1 MAAHD
6 SSYKKIFSHANMVED
21 LLTGFVR
28 EEWVQ
33 ELDFS
38 TLEKVSGSYVT
49 DDLRDRADDI
59 VWRVRWGTDWLY
71 VYLLLEFQST
81 NDPWMA
87 VRIMTYV
94 GLLYQDLISSKQ
106 LPTDAAGK
114 KLLPPVL
121 PVVLYNGEPKWT
133 AATDINDIVQNIP
146 GGLRKYCPSLH
157 YLLLSEREYQDVDLE
172 PLKNLVAALFRLENS
187 HSPERLL
194 EVVTSLLEWLSGPE
208 QDSLRRAFTV
218 WFSRVLFPGRLK
230 VTDRPAI
237 ENLTEVKNM
246 LAERVKE
253 WNKESLEKGMQK
265 GIQKGMQKGMEK
277 GIQKGMQKGAVQLLL
292 RQLEKKFGTIPNKFI
307 LQLQQANEE
316 QVLLWSENILSAQ
329 TLGDVFGH

>member
-6 SSYKKIFSHANMVED
+6 KSYKKLFSHALMVED
-21 LLTGFVR
+21 LLIGFVK

-38 TLEKVSGSYVT
+38 TLEKVNGSYVS

-59 VWRVRWGTDWLY
+59 VWRLRWGSDWLY

-106 LPTDAAGK
+106 LPVNASGRK
-114 KLLPPVL
+114 KLPPVL
-121 PVVLYNGEPKWT
+121 PVVLYNGDPVWT
-133 AATDINDIVQNIP
+133 AATDISDLVQKIP
-146 GGLRKYCPSLH
+146 GGLGKYCPSLQ
-157 YLLLSEREYQDVDLE
+157 YLLLSEREYKDADLE
-172 PLKNLVAALFRLENS
+172 PLKNMVAALFRLENS

-194 EVVTSLLEWLSGPE
+194 EVVTSLLLWLSGPE

-218 WFSRVLFPGRLK
+218 WISRVLFPSRL
-230 VTDRPAI
+230 DAIARPAI

-253 WNKESLEKGMQK
+253 WNRESL
-265 GIQKGMQKGMEK
+265 EK
-277 GIQKGMQKGAVQLLL
+277 GIQKGIQNGMRKGAVQLLL
-292 RQLEKKFGTIPNKFI
+292 RQLENKFGDIPNKF
-307 LQLQQANEE
+307 LQQLHHADEE
-316 QVLLWSENILSAQ
+316 QILRWSESILTAQ
-329 TLGDVFGH
+329 TLGDIFGH